1 MYNNI
6 VKNIIKRR
14 SIEKHRRSVKKKASP
29 KKVRLVKKKASPK
42 KVRSVKKKASPK
54 KVRSVKKKS
63 SPKKVRSVKKKASP
77 KKVRS
82 VKKKSSL
89 KKVRSFK
96 KKKASPKKVTFKGQ
110 FGGDDD
116 DECERIMKKLSYH
129 ETLEVCAGNNIVNYE
144 NLNRIFGADKIDKC
158 YKKPTFNIDCS
169 NYDKMYNE
177 YKNNKN
183 KGTDGPGPVS
193 P

>member
-14 SIEKHRRSVKKKASP
+14 SIEKHRRSVKKKVRSVKKKASP
-29 KKVRLVKKKASPK
+29 KKVRSVKKKASPKKVRSIKKKASPK

-54 KVRSVKKKS
+54 KVRSVKKKKS
-63 SPKKVRSVKKKASP
+63 SLKKVRSVKKKASP
-77 KKVRS
+77 KKV
-82 VKKKSSL
+82 
-89 KKVRSFK
+89 
-96 KKKASPKKVTFKGQ
+96 TFKRQ

-116 DECERIMKKLSYH
+116 DECNEIMKKLSYH

-158 YKKPTFNIDCS
+158 YKKPTFNVDCS
-169 NYDKMYNE
+169 NYDQMYNE

-183 KGTDGPGPVS
+183 NGTDGPGPLS